1 MEWVAASLYEIE
13 VLEEYFNE
21 ENLNKEKVDNRFRW
35 LILYNYKIEE
45 ADDGVNMKILIEID
59 YKLPHFYFPENIIV
73 AIKTCSKFLVKGELS
88 IQSRMDFIAQ
98 IMTIS
103 MCNLQGY
110 CIAKTE
116 GTDLKD
122 EMPPTFDFNTV
133 KNNFKYRLE
142 HEWK

>member
-35 LILYNYKIEE
+35 LILYNYK
-45 ADDGVNMKILIEID
+45 ID